1 MAKSKTET
9 REARITRICGSINK
23 SAFGGDNGDAVTYMG
38 SRDIIPLR
46 RFPSGCPDLDDAL
59 GGGWPKGRFV
69 EVYGPE
75 SGGKTT
81 LVCHAIAE
89 HQKMF
94 PDEDCALIDAEYAF
108 DEEYASALGVDMRYV
123 IVHQPDSGEQALNI
137 LELLIKDGVS
147 FIAVDSVAAL
157 TTRAEL
163 EGDIGDIH
171 VAQQARLMSGA
182 LKRLTTEAG
191 KRGATVF
198 WTNQLRDKI
207 GVTFGERTVTPAGRA
222 LKHYA
227 SIRVNVARIGTV
239 REGPKDNQTAV
250 SNKTKADVKKNKT
263 APPFRRAEFCITY
276 GIGIDLVAA
285 ILDGAIAHKVV
296 EKRGS
301 WLSFD
306 GENIGQGRPSVLDM
320 LRTNDELFEKIE
332 AALKAAKDSG
342 VKATESVGGNFK
354 KPKAAD
360 SSKAAAAEKKDEA
373 APAIDTDAVDG
384 GAAVVVQ
391 DA

>member
-1 MAKSKTET
+1 MAKAKD
-9 REARITRICGSINK
+9 ARADRISRICANINGSP
-23 SAFGGDNGDAVTYMG
+23 FGGDNKDALTFMG
-38 SRDIIPLR
+38 SRDIIPVR

-59 GGGWPKGRFV
+59 GGGWPKGRFI
-69 EVYGPE
+69 EIYGPE

-89 HQKMF
+89 HQKKY
-94 PDEDCALIDAEYAF
+94 PDEDCGLIDAEYAF
-108 DEEYASALGVDMRYV
+108 DEEYASTLGVDMRYV
-123 IVHQPDSGEQALNI
+123 LVHQPDSGEQALNI
-137 LELLIKDGVS
+137 LEMLIKNGVS
-147 FIAVDSVAAL
+147 CVAVDSVAAL

-171 VAQQARLMSGA
+171 VAQQARLMSQG
-182 LKRLTTEAG
+182 LKRLTVEAG
-191 KRGATVF
+191 KRDATVF

-239 REGPKDNQTAV
+239 REGPKDSQIAV
-250 SNKTKADVKKNKT
+250 SNKTKADIKKNKT

-285 ILDGAIAHKVV
+285 ILDGAIAHKVI

-306 GENIGQGRPSVLDM
+306 GEQLGQGRPAVLDS
-320 LRTNDELFEKIE
+320 LRTDDEMFKKIE
-332 AALKAAKDSG
+332 AALQAAKDSG
-342 VKATESVGGNFK
+342 TKATEPVGGNFK
-354 KPKAAD
+354 KPK
-360 SSKAAAAEKKDEA
+360 SGAAAEEA
-373 APAIDTDAVDG
+373 KAETPDTDAVDG
-384 GAAVVVQ
+384 GAVEVK

>member
-1 MAKSKTET
+1 MAKAKTES
-9 REARITRICGSINK
+9 REDRISKICGNINK
-23 SAFGGDNGDAVTYMG
+23 SAFGGDNGDAVTFMG
-38 SRDIIPLR
+38 SRDIIPVK

-59 GGGWPKGRFV
+59 GGGWAKGRFV

-94 PDEDCALIDAEYAF
+94 PEEDCALIDAEYSF
-108 DEEYASALGVDMRYV
+108 DEEYAAALGVDMRYV
-123 IVHQPDSGEQALNI
+123 IIHQPDSGEQALNI

-147 FIAVDSVAAL
+147 LLAVDSVAAL

-191 KRGATVF
+191 KRGTTVF

-207 GVTFGERTVTPAGRA
+207 GVTFGDRTVTPAGRA

-227 SIRVNVARIGTV
+227 SIRVSVVRTGTV
-239 REGPKDNQTAV
+239 REGPKDNQIAV

-285 ILDGAIAHKVV
+285 ILDGAISHKIV

-306 GENIGQGRPSVLDM
+306 GEQLGQGRPAVLDM
-320 LRTNDELFEKIE
+320 LRTDEELVKKISD
-332 AALKAAKDSG
+332 ALQAAKDSG
-342 VKATESVGGNFK
+342 VKATETVGADFK
-354 KPKAAD
+354 KPKSGAGA
-360 SSKAAAAEKKDEA
+360 KAE
-373 APAIDTDAVDG
+373 DTDAVDG
-384 GAAVVVQ
+384 GGGEVEVA